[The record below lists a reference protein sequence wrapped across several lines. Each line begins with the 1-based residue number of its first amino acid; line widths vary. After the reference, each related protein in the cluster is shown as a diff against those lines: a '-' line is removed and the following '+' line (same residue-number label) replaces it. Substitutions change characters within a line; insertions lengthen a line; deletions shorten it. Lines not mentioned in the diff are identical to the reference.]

1 LSTYID
7 IIANYSQTTHYS
19 YLDSQRKQVTIDLF
33 AGITTAQYDIAGN
46 LTDSTDQI
54 NRTTH
59 YDYDKRN
66 RQTLIIDA
74 AGGQTKYTYY
84 ADNHTKTIT
93 DSVNNTT
100 TYLYDIA
107 GRLIVESTAQG
118 DRLSNYDKLN
128 NLTTS
133 IDRNGRII
141 NYTYDNLNRTKSEQ
155 WVNGNN
161 TFTYTYDNNSN
172 LLSTQDNNIRYQY
185 TYDNTT
191 SSKQSLQNYLF
202 ISKKPFQIFSN

>member
-1 LSTYID
+1 LSTYIG
-7 IIANYSQTTHYS
+7 IIANYSQTTHYT
-19 YLDSQRKQVTIDLF
+19 YLDSQRKQVTIDSF

-59 YDYDKRN
+59 YDYDKRH

-74 AGGQTKYTYY
+74 AGGQTKYTYS

-100 TYLYDIA
+100 TYTYDIA

-141 NYTYDNLNRTKSEQ
+141 NYTYDILETVATK
-155 WVNGNN
+155 
-161 TFTYTYDNNSN
+161 
-172 LLSTQDNNIRYQY
+172 
-185 TYDNTT
+185 
-191 SSKQSLQNYLF
+191 LF
-202 ISKKPFQIFSN
+202 IYIKKTFSDIL